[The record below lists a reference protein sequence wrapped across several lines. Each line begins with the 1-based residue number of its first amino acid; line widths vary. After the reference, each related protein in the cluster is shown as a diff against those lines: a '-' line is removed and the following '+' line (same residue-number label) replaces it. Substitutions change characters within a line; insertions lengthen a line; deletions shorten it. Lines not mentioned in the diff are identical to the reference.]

1 MWILLLFVLTFFI
14 NLLVILTRNNKLD
27 RGGVLA
33 ADVALH
39 GTSLLSLWAGN

>member
-27 RGGVLA
+27 RGVLA

-39 GTSLLSLWAGN
+39 GTSLLSLWVGN